1 MHRDKIQPSEELIKK
16 VRFIADTKENLP
28 FSSRGLLNINGV
40 YYQVRSSLGG
50 RLFYMAGGKFIP
62 KLTFTVEPDG
72 SVTVQKYE
80 SGEWETN
87 VDAAEEMAWKL
98 FEETTPSEDE
108 LLRQARERDE
118 QERKRK
124 EKLHHQIQ
132 VESISRYEK
141 QVKKG
146 TASAHSCWEAARCY
160 EELGRFKDEE
170 TAIKKACE
178 LEPARSQYYEDLG
191 RIYLA
196 ALSNT
201 IRAKAIPAIW
211 TNPSDITVKSLELA
225 TERVY
230 SLAKENLDKAYSL
243 AKGQNAAEFFLQK
256 LREALDYLQELRASM
271 RKV

>member
-1 MHRDKIQPSEELIKK
+1 MSRDKIQPSEELIGK

-28 FSSRGLLNINGV
+28 FSYRGLLNVEGV

-72 SVTVQKYE
+72 SVTVQKYKP
-80 SGEWETN
+80 GEWETS
-87 VDAAEEMAWKL
+87 VDVAEEMAWKL
-98 FEETTPSEDE
+98 FEATTPPEDE
-108 LLRQARERDE
+108 LLRRAKELEE

-132 VESISRYEK
+132 VEAISRYENL
-141 QVKKG
+141 VKKG
-146 TASAHSCWEAARCY
+146 TPSAHSCWEAAKCY
-160 EELGRFKDEE
+160 EELGSFKDEE

-178 LEPARSQYYEDLG
+178 LEPDRGQYYEDLG

-201 IRAKAIPAIW
+201 LRGKSISAIW
-211 TNPSDITVKSLELA
+211 TNPSNVTVESLRLT
-225 TERVY
+225 TEQVC
-230 SLAKENLDKAYSL
+230 SLAEENLDKAYRL
-243 AKGQNAAEFFLQK
+243 AKENNASEFFLQK
-256 LREALDYLQELRASM
+256 LREALDYLRELQASM
-271 RKV
+271 RVA